1 MVHGR
6 GVERAGRGHIDRGH
20 RGQYIEPMPAPD
32 ALASLRHLPL
42 RGLRRVFR
50 GDGLPSLCAVC
61 GAFGTQRVCGDCAA
75 LFAPPTRRCTRCA
88 LRVPPGAS
96 QCGGCLRTPPAQS
109 HAVAA
114 VDYAAPWDGL
124 VTRFKFHA
132 ALDLAA
138 PLAARLAQAV
148 AGAGQPPVD
157 LVVPAPLAP
166 GRLAERGFNQAWE
179 LARRVARRRGCPA
192 DPHTLLR
199 IRATAHQ
206 LDLPVEARAANVRDA
221 FLVDPLRRG
230 CVRGR
235 CVAVVDDVLTTGA
248 TLDAMARALRDAG
261 AADVH
266 AWVFARTPA
275 PGAA

>member
-1 MVHGR
+1 
-6 GVERAGRGHIDRGH
+6 
-20 RGQYIEPMPAPD
+20 MPAPD
-32 ALASLRHLPL
+32 APASPPRLPRRPPWRDL
-42 RGLRRVFR
+42 GRVRGLER
-50 GDGLPSLCAVC
+50 LPSLCAVC
-61 GAFGTQRVCGDCAA
+61 GAFGTQRVCRDCTA
-75 LFAPPTRRCTRCA
+75 LFAQPAHRCIRCA
-88 LRVPPGAS
+88 LRVPPGATL
-96 QCGGCLRTPPAQS
+96 CGSCLRTPPTQS
-109 HAVAA
+109 HTVAA

-148 AGAGQPPVD
+148 AEAGQPPVD
-157 LVVPAPLAP
+157 LVVPAPLAQ

-179 LARRVARRRGCPA
+179 LARRVARQRGCAA
-192 DPHTLLR
+192 DAHTLLR
-199 IRATAHQ
+199 IRDTAHQ
-206 LDLPVEARAANVRDA
+206 LALPVEARAANVRAA
-221 FLVDPLRRG
+221 FLVDPLRRDR
-230 CVRGR
+230 VRGR

-261 AADVH
+261 TADVH